1 MYLYSVLETSARLRL
16 MPCRAVPCRAVP
28 YGAWRY
34 VASLSS
40 LSVVSDELRPYLSSH
55 EAQILQVPL
64 PVILAKPLS
73 KQRKALAFVKPN
85 QSRIRLTIQ
94 IDQCASDLVLHIAE
108 LIHGHCLM
116 TDTIISRPSFRFRE
130 V

>member
-1 MYLYSVLETSARLRL
+1 MANGKWDQNKVHQMVLNQRAFFQIGKTLDVSWRIEQLKALRG
-16 MPCRAVPCRAVP
+16 AVK
-28 YGAWRY
+28 
-34 VASLSS
+34 
-40 LSVVSDELRPYLSSH
+40 SH

-73 KQRKALAFVKPN
+73 KQRKALVFVKPN